1 MNPLSQ
7 PTGVTTMSYEKRSLF
22 ERILYLHGVPYRAY
36 SGRLLVLDCGMDAD
50 SQTPY
55 ARWVRCPS
63 SESTLYRWLG
73 Y

>member
-1 MNPLSQ
+1 
-7 PTGVTTMSYEKRSLF
+7 MSYEKRSLF
-22 ERILYLHGVPYRAY
+22 ERILYLHGIPYRTHG
-36 SGRLLVLDCGMDAD
+36 GRLLVLDCGMDAE

-63 SESTLYRWLG
+63 SETTLYRWLG